1 MTIIEMTDQDI
12 EKFKVFMEHYDKI
25 SLMLEAGVFDQKKA
39 TIALNFDHL
48 GQLCSIQRAD
58 FLFTS
63 QFDTLK

>member
-1 MTIIEMTDQDI
+1 MTVIEMTEADI

-25 SLMLEAGVFDQKKA
+25 SLMVEAGVFEQKKA
-39 TIALNFDHL
+39 TIALNFDHTGAL
-48 GQLCSIQRAD
+48 KSIQRAD